1 MRVSLKW
8 LDKYIDTSKLDVE
21 KLADELTFKAVE
33 VEGIHQL
40 GENMQN
46 VVVGQVKEVK
56 DHPTTDNLKVAQLN
70 IGDEELQIV
79 TAANNLA
86 KDLLVPVAKIGA
98 QLVNSPVIKKAKL
111 KGVESEGMLCRKQEL
126 GLGTADNELNALIL
140 PKSTKIGQPIA
151 EALGLNDTVMELD
164 VLANRTDLMGHE
176 GVAREI
182 AVVADLEM
190 KKKPANKLPKEE
202 KNLDIKI
209 TNSAPEMCQRFSALV
224 ISGIKV
230 AESPDWLKSQL
241 MAIGVRP
248 INNIVDLTNY
258 MMFDKSHVYHAF
270 DYDKIVGQTMNVRE
284 AKPGEKIKVL
294 DGSEHKLEKGM
305 LVIEDGKNLIDLPGI
320 MGGFDSGIN
329 DQTKN
334 IVLISA
340 GDDSFTIRKT
350 SRRLGLRSD
359 AVSVIEKGMDVES
372 VFQALTDAF
381 ALLQQLLPEVKLE
394 KSFDDYPKPIKKEAV
409 ILNLEKMTVLLGK
422 EIPKDEIIKTFEK
435 LGIEIDKDKKDH
447 LELVAPSWRLD
458 LNLEE
463 DFIEEAARIHG
474 LNNLLDTPNH
484 ADLVPVNFD
493 KRVKYLIET
502 RKMLASLGFDE
513 VYNFSFIG
521 EELIKKVAG
530 STEGHLT
537 INNPLSEE
545 HKYMRQELISSVLN
559 SVNVNVKN
567 LDEFSIF
574 EMAKVYFA
582 GQGDDMVEGYKI
594 VGADFNKNKKENFY
608 KVKADVEFLLNK
620 FGISDFEYKSLAK
633 DDVSC
638 QKIYD
643 CEKAAN
649 IFVGE
654 IPIGTIGSVNKDIK
668 NNFDIEGNLAIF
680 DISYEQLI
688 KLLNQEKYYSEI
700 SKFPAVE
707 KDIALVVDKSVT
719 WQEIE
724 IIVLEAGKSLVSSVE
739 MFDVYTGKQ
748 IANNKKSIAFNI
760 VYLDSQKTLKTTEVE
775 KVQDKIINEL
785 ENKLGGKI
793 RK

>member
-1 MRVSLKW
+1 
-8 LDKYIDTSKLDVE
+8 
-21 KLADELTFKAVE
+21 
-33 VEGIHQL
+33 
-40 GENMQN
+40 
-46 VVVGQVKEVK
+46 
-56 DHPTTDNLKVAQLN
+56 
-70 IGDEELQIV
+70 
-79 TAANNLA
+79 
-86 KDLLVPVAKIGA
+86 
-98 QLVNSPVIKKAKL
+98 
-111 KGVESEGMLCRKQEL
+111 
-126 GLGTADNELNALIL
+126 
-140 PKSTKIGQPIA
+140 
-151 EALGLNDTVMELD
+151 
-164 VLANRTDLMGHE
+164 
-176 GVAREI
+176 
-182 AVVADLEM
+182 
-190 KKKPANKLPKEE
+190 
-202 KNLDIKI
+202 
-209 TNSAPEMCQRFSALV
+209 
-224 ISGIKV
+224 
-230 AESPDWLKSQL
+230 
-241 MAIGVRP
+241 
-248 INNIVDLTNY
+248 
-258 MMFDKSHVYHAF
+258 
-270 DYDKIVGQTMNVRE
+270 
-284 AKPGEKIKVL
+284 
-294 DGSEHKLEKGM
+294 
-305 LVIEDGKNLIDLPGI
+305 
-320 MGGFDSGIN
+320 
-329 DQTKN
+329 
-334 IVLISA
+334 
-340 GDDSFTIRKT
+340 
-350 SRRLGLRSD
+350 
-359 AVSVIEKGMDVES
+359 
-372 VFQALTDAF
+372 
-381 ALLQQLLPEVKLE
+381 
-394 KSFDDYPKPIKKEAV
+394 
-409 ILNLEKMTVLLGK
+409 
-422 EIPKDEIIKTFEK
+422 